1 MMKDSVQ
8 EPRSPDMQ
16 VELSGM
22 FQTQVRSQ
30 LNAAAWEIPADTM
43 GIREKLLANPQKH
56 VK

>member
-22 FQTQVRSQ
+22 FQAQVRSQ